1 MATRTQVLIPIAI
14 AAVIIGIIGVL
25 TIPVDSKLAEVKFPR
40 GTIKIDSKVL
50 DVQIAETDAQ
60 KTRGLMFQ
68 NELPD
73 DQGMIFV
80 FSQEQLVPI
89 WMLNM
94 QFPLDI
100 IWFDANGNVI
110 HIEKQVPPC
119 KSALETATC
128 TVQNADGKMAKYV
141 LEVTGGFTDK
151 FNITEKSKMQIIS
164 I

>member
-1 MATRTQVLIPIAI
+1 MATRAQVLIPIAI
-14 AAVIIGIIGVL
+14 AAVIIGIVGVL
-25 TIPVDSKLAEVKFPR
+25 TIPADSKLAEVKFPR
-40 GTIKIDSKVL
+40 GTIKLDNKML

-80 FSQEQLVPI
+80 FSQEQIVPI

-110 HIEKQVPPC
+110 HIEKNVPPC

-128 TVQNADGKMAKYV
+128 TVQNADGKKAKYV
-141 LEVTGGFTDK
+141 LEVTAGFTDK
-151 FNITEKSKMQIIS
+151 FQITENSKMQIIS
-164 I
+164 V

>member
-1 MATRTQVLIPIAI
+1 MATRAQVLIPIAI
-14 AAVIIGIIGVL
+14 AAVIIGIVGVI
-25 TIPVDSKLAEVKFPR
+25 TIPADSKLAEVKFPR
-40 GTIKIDSKVL
+40 GTIKIDDKVL

-60 KTRGLMFQ
+60 KIRGLMFQ

-80 FSQEQLVPI
+80 FIQEQIVPI

-110 HIEKQVPPC
+110 HIEKNVPAC
-119 KSALETATC
+119 KSALETASC
-128 TVQNADGKMAKYV
+128 TVQNADGKKAKYV
-141 LEVTGGFTDK
+141 LEVTSGFTDK
-151 FNITEKSKMQIIS
+151 FHVTENSKMQIIS
-164 I
+164 V

>member
-1 MATRTQVLIPIAI
+1 MATRAQVLIPVAI
-14 AAVIIGIIGVL
+14 AAVIIGVVGVL
-25 TIPVDSKLAEVKFPR
+25 TIPSESKLAEVKFPK
-40 GTIKIDSKVL
+40 GSVKIGDVML

-68 NELPD
+68 NELPY

-80 FSQEQLVPI
+80 FDQEQIVSI

-100 IWFDANGNVI
+100 IWFDSDGNIVHMERNI
-110 HIEKQVPPC
+110 LPC

-128 TVQNADGKMAKYV
+128 TVQNADGKKAKYV
-141 LEVTGGFTDK
+141 LEVTSGFIDK
-151 FNITEKSKMQIIS
+151 FQITQSSKLQIIS

>member
-1 MATRTQVLIPIAI
+1 MATRAQVLIPVAI
-14 AAVIIGIIGVL
+14 AAVIIGVVGVL
-25 TIPVDSKLAEVKFPR
+25 TIPSESKLAEVKFPK
-40 GTIKIDSKVL
+40 GSVKIGDIML

-68 NELPD
+68 NELPY

-80 FSQEQLVPI
+80 FDQEQIVPI

-100 IWFDANGNVI
+100 IWFDSDGNIVHMERNI
-110 HIEKQVPPC
+110 LPC

-128 TVQNADGKMAKYV
+128 TVQNADGKKAKYV
-141 LEVTGGFTDK
+141 LEVTSGFIDK
-151 FNITEKSKMQIIS
+151 FQITQSSKLQIIS

>member
-1 MATRTQVLIPIAI
+1 MATRAQVLVPVAI
-14 AAVIIGIIGVL
+14 AAVIIGVVGVL
-25 TIPVDSKLAEVKFPR
+25 TIPSESKLADAKFPR
-40 GTIKIDSKVL
+40 GTVKLGDIVL
-50 DVQIAETDAQ
+50 NVQIAQTDAQ

-68 NELPD
+68 DELPN

-80 FSQEQLVPI
+80 FDQEQVIPI

-100 IWFDANGNVI
+100 IWFDNNGNVV
-110 HIEKQVPPC
+110 HIERNLQPC

-128 TVQNADGKMAKYV
+128 PVVNAEGKIAKYV
-141 LEVTGGFTDK
+141 LEVSSGFVDK
-151 FNITEKSKMQIIS
+151 YKISQSSKLEIIS

>member
-1 MATRTQVLIPIAI
+1 MATRAQVLIPIAI
-14 AAVIIGIIGVL
+14 AAVIIGIVGVL
-25 TIPVDSKLAEVKFPR
+25 TIPADSKLAEVKFPR
-40 GTIKIDSKVL
+40 GTIKLDNKIL

-80 FSQEQLVPI
+80 FSQEQVVPI

-110 HIEKQVPPC
+110 HIEKNVPPC

-128 TVQNADGKMAKYV
+128 TVQNADGKKAKYV
-141 LEVTGGFTDK
+141 LEVTAGFTDK
-151 FNITEKSKMQIIS
+151 FQITENSKMQIIS
-164 I
+164 V

>member
-1 MATRTQVLIPIAI
+1 MATRAQVLIPIVI
-14 AAVIIGIIGVL
+14 AAVIIGIVGVL
-25 TIPVDSKLAEVKFPR
+25 TIPADSKLAEVKFPR
-40 GTIKIDSKVL
+40 GTIKLDSKMI

-60 KTRGLMFQ
+60 RVRGLMFQ

-80 FSQEQLVPI
+80 FSQEQVVPI

-94 QFPLDI
+94 QFPLDV

-110 HIEKQVPPC
+110 HIEKNVPPC
-119 KSALETATC
+119 KSALEIAKC
-128 TVQNADGKMAKYV
+128 TVQNADGKKAKYV
-141 LEVTGGFTDK
+141 LEVTAGFTDK
-151 FNITEKSKMQIIS
+151 FQITENSKMQIIS

>member
-1 MATRTQVLIPIAI
+1 MATRAQVLIPIAI
-14 AAVIIGIIGVL
+14 AAVIIGIVGVF
-25 TIPVDSKLAEVKFPR
+25 TIPADSKLAEVKFPR
-40 GTIKIDSKVL
+40 GTIKSDNKML

-60 KTRGLMFQ
+60 RVRGLMFQ

-80 FSQEQLVPI
+80 FSQEQVVPI

-100 IWFDANGNVI
+100 IWFDADGNVI
-110 HIEKQVPPC
+110 HIAKNVPPC
-119 KSALETATC
+119 KSALETVTC
-128 TVQNADGKMAKYV
+128 TVQNADGKKAKYV

-151 FNITEKSKMQIIS
+151 FHITENSKMQIIS

>member
-1 MATRTQVLIPIAI
+1 MATRAQVLVPVII

-25 TIPVDSKLAEVKFPR
+25 SIPKESKLADVNFPR
-40 GTIKIDSKVL
+40 GTIKLDNVTL
-50 DVQIAETDAQ
+50 DVQIAESDAQ

-68 NELPD
+68 DGLPY

-80 FSQEQLVPI
+80 FDQEQIVPI

-100 IWFDANGNVI
+100 IWFDSNGNVV
-110 HIEKQVPPC
+110 HISTNAQPC

-128 TVQNADGKMAKYV
+128 TVDNGGGKMAKYV
-141 LEVTGGFTDK
+141 LEVTSGFVNKFKITD
-151 FNITEKSKMQIIS
+151 NSKLQIIS

>member
-1 MATRTQVLIPIAI
+1 MATRAQVLIPIAI
-14 AAVIIGIIGVL
+14 AAVLIGIVGVL
-25 TIPVDSKLAEVKFPR
+25 TIPADTKLAEVNFPR
-40 GTIKIDSKVL
+40 GTIKIDDKML

-60 KTRGLMFQ
+60 KVRGLMFQ
-68 NELPD
+68 NQLPE

-80 FSQEQLVPI
+80 NSQEQVVPI

-94 QFPLDI
+94 QFPLDV

-110 HIEKQVPPC
+110 HIAKNVPPC
-119 KSALETATC
+119 KSALETVTC

-141 LEVTGGFTDK
+141 LEVDAGFTDK
-151 FNITEKSKMQIIS
+151 FHITESSKMQIIS

>member
-1 MATRTQVLIPIAI
+1 VATRAQVLVPVAI
-14 AAVIIGIIGVL
+14 AAVIIGVVGVL
-25 TIPVDSKLAEVKFPR
+25 TIPSESKLADVKFPR
-40 GTIKIDSKVL
+40 GTVKLGDIVL
-50 DVQIAETDAQ
+50 NVQIAQTDAQ

-68 NELPD
+68 DELSY

-80 FSQEQLVPI
+80 FDQEQVIPI

-100 IWFDANGNVI
+100 IWFDSNGNVV
-110 HIEKQVPPC
+110 HIERNLQPC

-128 TVQNADGKMAKYV
+128 PVVNAEGKIAKYV
-141 LEVTGGFTDK
+141 LEVTSGFVDK
-151 FNITEKSKMQIIS
+151 YKISQSSKLEIIS

>member
-1 MATRTQVLIPIAI
+1 MATRAQVLIPVAI
-14 AAVIIGIIGVL
+14 AAVIIGVVGVL
-25 TIPVDSKLAEVKFPR
+25 TIPSESKLAEVKFPK
-40 GTIKIDSKVL
+40 GSVKIGDVML

-68 NELPD
+68 NELPY

-80 FSQEQLVPI
+80 FDQEQVVPI

-100 IWFDANGNVI
+100 IWFDSDGNIVHMERNI
-110 HIEKQVPPC
+110 LPC

-128 TVQNADGKMAKYV
+128 TVQNADGKKAKYV
-141 LEVTGGFTDK
+141 LEVTSGFIDK
-151 FNITEKSKMQIIS
+151 FQITQSSKLQIIS